1 MHFVSSRFWRDAVFD
16 AKGRRKYLNDV
27 ERRAYYRLAM
37 HIKEESD
44 RAFCL
49 MLYYTGCRISEALNL
64 CPSSVD
70 VSEESVV
77 IETLKRRK
85 KGVFRG
91 VPVPKEFIRLL
102 QGIMRDLDVSSRIWK
117 FSRSTGYRLIK
128 SCMQAARIEGAMA
141 SPKGLRHGFAV
152 SCIRENI
159 PLTVLRK
166 WLGHARL
173 ETTAI
178 YLGVTG
184 HEERALAKRLWIRD

>member
-1 MHFVSSRFWRDAVFD
+1 VFD
-16 AKGRRKYLNDV
+16 AEGRRKYLNEV
-27 ERRAYYRLAM
+27 ERNAYFRTAFK
-37 HIKEESD
+37 IERRSE

-64 CPSSVD
+64 RPSSVD
-70 VSEESVV
+70 VSEGNVV

-85 KGVFRG
+85 AGIFRSI
-91 VPVPKEFIRLL
+91 PVPRDFVRLL
-102 QGIMRDLDVSSRIWK
+102 LCIIGDLDASSRIWK
-117 FSRSTGYRLIK
+117 FSRSTGYRLTK
-128 SCMQAARIEGAMA
+128 SCMRAARIEGAMS

-159 PLTVLRK
+159 PLTVLKK

-178 YLGVTG
+178 YLAVTG
-184 HEERALAKRLWIRD
+184 QEERALAKRLWKRE

>member
-1 MHFVSSRFWRDAVFD
+1 MFD
-16 AKGRRKYLNDV
+16 LSGRRKYLNKA
-27 ERRAYYRLAM
+27 EQKAYFRVARK
-37 HIKEESD
+37 IKNKSE

-64 CPSSVD
+64 RPGSLD
-70 VSEESVV
+70 VSERSVV
-77 IETLKRRK
+77 IETLKRRQ
-85 KGVFRG
+85 KGVYRAVPISSDFVRLIWSVIQG
-91 VPVPKEFIRLL
+91 VDAS
-102 QGIMRDLDVSSRIWK
+102 GRIWH

-128 SCMQAARIEGAMA
+128 SCMKAARISGAMA

-152 SCIRENI
+152 SCIRESI
-159 PLTVLRK
+159 PLTIVKK

-184 HEERALAKRLWIRD
+184 HEERALAKRLWKRD